1 MKHTKLYML
10 LAALV
15 LLAILAACAPPPTP
29 EKVVETI
36 TIVETVV
43 VQGEPVIQ
51 EKIITATP
59 EPTKPPMDKV
69 TLRLNWS
76 FYGIHAAFIYGAEQ
90 GCYEKENIDLT
101 VKQGNGSS
109 NAVKLVAN
117 KDSDFAYAS
126 NGALISNMVQGAP
139 VKAVMSVDAMG
150 TDAVLCRPDSGVK
163 TFADLK
169 GKTIM
174 TTAGAG
180 VNDYF
185 PVALAYNN
193 MTLDDVKLTNVA
205 ESALVTSYL
214 QNLAPCILAG
224 IDDKPAQ
231 IEKEGGDP
239 PVILTYADN
248 GVAQPGYVIVAHQD
262 TIAQNPDLVQ
272 RFVNGSLCSIRACLD
287 DRDACTQALVDYNSQ
302 LADSADM
309 VRKQLDVSLDIL
321 YSPNNKDKILGLNV
335 PEDWENVLE
344 LKKKYQELQTDM
356 TADQFYTNE
365 FLPK

>member
-1 MKHTKLYML
+1 MARRLIAVAIVML
-10 LAALV
+10 LATLGCKRDDIPTVNLSDLEVSYPGSACAASSAMDADAPLRVAVAPVISPREGLSYYGPLLQYLSDRIARQVQVIQRHTYAEINALMKSGDV
-15 LLAILAACAPPPTP
+15 DMAFVCTYSYVQGKQEFGMELLAAPEVNGRAQYRAYLVVPADS
-29 EKVVETI
+29 KVE
-36 TIVETVV
+36 
-43 VQGEPVIQ
+43 
-51 EKIITATP
+51 
-59 EPTKPPMDKV
+59 
-69 TLRLNWS
+69 R
-76 FYGIHAAFIYGAEQ
+76 
-90 GCYEKENIDLT
+90 
-101 VKQGNGSS
+101 
-109 NAVKLVAN
+109 
-117 KDSDFAYAS
+117 
-126 NGALISNMVQGAP
+126 
-139 VKAVMSVDAMG
+139 
-150 TDAVLCRPDSGVK
+150 
-163 TFADLK
+163 FADLK

-272 RFVNGSLCSIRACLD
+272 RFVNGSLCSIRACLN